1 MRGSFPGNQET
12 PLDTPLTGEAVR
24 RTSHCATS
32 PSIEWYPLQRLS
44 PGQTALDGLITARK
58 RQKVV
63 SRETADVVRVEDKL
77 QPRCRR
83 GRTWAKV

>member
-1 MRGSFPGNQET
+1 MHYFNYIHS
-12 PLDTPLTGEAVR
+12 V
-24 RTSHCATS
+24 
-32 PSIEWYPLQRLS
+32 LS

-63 SRETADVVRVEDKL
+63 SRETVDGVRVEDEL

-83 GRTWAKV
+83 GKTWGKIGAASDAE